1 MALINGG
8 EAQFI
13 IGDFKGAVSALKK
26 ALVHAERNRYNDLA
40 LKSSNLLYQCFA
52 ELDDKASETYYRSI
66 HNNYQDFFISKD
78 SLARSLESLVM
89 SKDSLT
95 QKKAEII
102 KIEIAKLKE
111 IQKLDS
117 LNLIEKNFLEAEN
130 QQDKLYLLSGIGV
143 VLIFLIISIVAYQY
157 KRKTNKK
164 LEQQNKQILKQKTLL
179 EKRQQQ
185 LKEEKAKTDSLL
197 LNILPAPVAEEI
209 RRNKK
214 VVPRYYKKVTIMFT
228 DFKGFTSIASRMSPG
243 EIVRELDV
251 CFMAFDQIIENY
263 EKSVGRK
270 CVEKIK
276 TIGDG
281 YMCAGGVPIENDS
294 NPMDVVRVGL
304 AIRDF
309 IEKRKVEK
317 ELKKE
322 PFFEIRIG
330 INTGPVV
337 AGVVGKQKFAYD
349 IWGDA
354 VNIASRMETSC
365 EVGRVNI
372 SGDTYK
378 YIRNNFFF
386 THRGRIQ
393 AKNKGEVDMYFVDG
407 RIKYAKPK
415 QSQEAIS

>member
-1 MALINGG
+1 M
-8 EAQFI
+8 
-13 IGDFKGAVSALKK
+13 
-26 ALVHAERNRYNDLA
+26 
-40 LKSSNLLYQCFA
+40 
-52 ELDDKASETYYRSI
+52 
-66 HNNYQDFFISKD
+66 
-78 SLARSLESLVM
+78 
-89 SKDSLT
+89 
-95 QKKAEII
+95 
-102 KIEIAKLKE
+102 
-111 IQKLDS
+111 
-117 LNLIEKNFLEAEN
+117 
-130 QQDKLYLLSGIGV
+130 
-143 VLIFLIISIVAYQY
+143 AYQY

-164 LEQQNKQILKQKTLL
+164 LEQQNIQIIKQKTLL

-185 LKEEKAKTDSLL
+185 LKDEKTKTDALL
-197 LNILPAPVAEEI
+197 LNILPAPVAEEL

-228 DFKGFTSIASRMSPG
+228 DFRGFTSIASRMSPG

-263 EKSVGRK
+263 EQRVGRK

-309 IEKRKVEK
+309 IEKRKAEK

-354 VNIASRMETSC
+354 VNLASRMETSG

-372 SGDTYK
+372 SGETYK
-378 YIRNNFFF
+378 HIKSNFFF

-407 RIKYAKPK
+407 RIKYAKSRN
-415 QSQEAIS
+415 SQKAVS